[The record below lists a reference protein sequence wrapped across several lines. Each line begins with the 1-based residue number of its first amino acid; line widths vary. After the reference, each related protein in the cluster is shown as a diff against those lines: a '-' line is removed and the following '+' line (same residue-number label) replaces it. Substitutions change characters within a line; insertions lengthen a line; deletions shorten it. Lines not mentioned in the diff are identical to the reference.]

1 MSWDLVTLGE
11 AIADTLDDDTVPVFA
26 APPTSLNPPA
36 LVVSYPELVEIGT
49 VALGIDEVTVAVVAV
64 VNFADSAAA
73 MGELIAAVRLAI
85 AGDRKLGGAVAQ
97 ARLAQVRSVRAEK
110 VSGID
115 VLTAELVLTVEM

>member
-1 MSWDLVTLGE
+1 M
-11 AIADTLDDDTVPVFA
+11 
-26 APPTSLNPPA
+26 
-36 LVVSYPELVEIGT
+36 
-49 VALGIDEVTVAVVAV
+49 ALGIDEVTVAVVAV
-64 VNFADSAAA
+64 VNLADSAAA
-73 MGELIAAVRLAI
+73 TWASSSRPCGFAI